1 LGLCT
6 ASDVRVL
13 TGVTEAT
20 LSDGE
25 VESLIAFS
33 DQQISDDIGPFEGSV
48 PTRIKNLS
56 ALLAAIKIYTRPDH
70 RGGFSIGDVTI
81 TGQQVEEALDRW
93 ARDVNRIYAYYG
105 KAVQEAPS
113 TFKLAK

>member
-1 LGLCT
+1 M
-6 ASDVRVL
+6 
-13 TGVTEAT
+13 

-25 VESLIAFS
+25 VESLIGFS
-33 DQQISDDIGPFEGSV
+33 DQQISDDIGLFEDSA
-48 PTRIKNLS
+48 PTRIKHLS
-56 ALLAAIKIYTRPDH
+56 ALLSAIKIYTRPDL

-81 TGQQVEEALDRW
+81 TGQQIEEALNRW